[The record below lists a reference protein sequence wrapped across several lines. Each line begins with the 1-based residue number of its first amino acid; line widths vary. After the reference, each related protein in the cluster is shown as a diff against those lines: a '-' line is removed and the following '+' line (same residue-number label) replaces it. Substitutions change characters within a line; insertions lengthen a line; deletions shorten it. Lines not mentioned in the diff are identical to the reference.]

1 MTLWIL
7 VPLFGKWYNTNTQ
20 KRKDLCFQGKLFL
33 RDTGLQASLF
43 FFFFFFFLHGRKYTK
58 KYIQVFKEAKNK
70 DCILNYASK
79 ISLAP
84 SKKV

>member
-43 FFFFFFFLHGRKYTK
+43 FFFFFFFLNGIKKKKKKIKLFKYA
-58 KYIQVFKEAKNK
+58 INK